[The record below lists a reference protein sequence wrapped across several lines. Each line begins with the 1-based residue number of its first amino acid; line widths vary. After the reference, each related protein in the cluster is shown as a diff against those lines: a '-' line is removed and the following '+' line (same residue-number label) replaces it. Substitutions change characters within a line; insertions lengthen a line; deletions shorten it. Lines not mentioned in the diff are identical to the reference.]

1 MRLLSALLLLALAAT
16 AQAQLATPNPAG
28 LTYGHVHLNVVDMD
42 RHKEIWVEHF
52 NGVVV
57 QKGPLTAVRLP
68 NMLVALT
75 EQEQEPALAMQD
87 TVMDHFGF
95 KVRNMDS
102 FLAKWRAD
110 GLEVGRVFIGAE
122 GQTNA
127 YI

>member
-102 FLAKWRAD
+102 FLVQR
-110 GLEVGRVFIGAE
+110 RS
-122 GQTNA
+122 
-127 YI
+127 